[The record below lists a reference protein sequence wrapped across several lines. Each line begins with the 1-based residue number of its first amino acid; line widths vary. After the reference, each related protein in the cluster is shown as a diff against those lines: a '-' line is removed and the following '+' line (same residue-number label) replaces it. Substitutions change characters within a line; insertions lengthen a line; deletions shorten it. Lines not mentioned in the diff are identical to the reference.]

1 MRIAIIDGVNQDIG
15 LKILFPEADYFIEST
30 EVDKTESLNYY
41 NIKLDEDWSKI
52 TDENYD
58 YLFVVIALYDAKPS
72 TQFFKNNTYLIL
84 EKIIKIINENNFKN
98 VSIFDNYDYDYDPNT
113 IISNKKINNFFKR
126 NYNKSKTYNKNVVP
140 FPFIMFGEK
149 SLIEKCDRE
158 MVSKDKYFQ
167 EKQMRIFF
175 SGSLFNHEDDE
186 IQYYR
191 NRIKIYNEIYMYIYN
206 PGQLKYDIFLN
217 EIRNSKFSLDLLG
230 VGEPNKRT
238 FEILLSGSLIIS
250 QKNDLLW
257 PFEEQ
262 FTEETIFKDKNDFVE
277 KITKLISNN
286 ELYNKCLIN
295 QYNIVKKYLNKNW
308 IREYIINKI

>member
-1 MRIAIIDGVNQDIG
+1 
-15 LKILFPEADYFIEST
+15 
-30 EVDKTESLNYY
+30 
-41 NIKLDEDWSKI
+41 
-52 TDENYD
+52 
-58 YLFVVIALYDAKPS
+58 
-72 TQFFKNNTYLIL
+72 
-84 EKIIKIINENNFKN
+84 
-98 VSIFDNYDYDYDPNT
+98 
-113 IISNKKINNFFKR
+113 
-126 NYNKSKTYNKNVVP
+126 
-140 FPFIMFGEK
+140 MFGEK